1 GIPVERLGPESSDSF
16 DLSFRYTS
24 RRFGAELTG
33 FTTKLSEV
41 YFDQALV
48 LPPGATGSFLG
59 SDQIIQQN
67 AAGLVFVA
75 AAPTSPVLVRVN
87 FDNARLNGVEFNSRA
102 RFTDQLSANGNFTYI
117 RAYSL
122 LNGLPPNIEGGIPPA
137 TAFVSLRYQPRARFY
152 IEGYS
157 TMAGRQNRL
166 SSLDLT
172 DRRTG
177 AARSRANIQNFFRR
191 GACVRGLTT
200 QGPAGCGSA
209 GGILIPTGETL
220 TQVQNRL
227 LPIGATINGFRVVD
241 NNTAVP
247 LFPYLPGY
255 GLVGVRGSVKFAE
268 RSELF
273 VDFENIFDKS
283 YRGIS
288 WGIDGAGRG
297 VTLRYRYSF

>member
-1 GIPVERLGPESSDSF
+1 VQRLGPEYSDSF

-24 RRFGAELTG
+24 SHFGAELTG
-33 FTTKLSEV
+33 FTNKLSEV

-48 LPPGATGSFLG
+48 LPPGATGTFLG
-59 SDQIIQQN
+59 SDQITSQN

-87 FDNARLNGVEFNSRA
+87 FDDARLNGIEFNTRA
-102 RFTDQLSANGNFTYI
+102 HFNDSFSATGNFTYL
-117 RAYSL
+117 RAHSL
-122 LNGLPPNIEGGIPPA
+122 LNGLAPNIEGGIPPA
-137 TAFVSLRYQPRARFY
+137 TGFVSLRYQPRGRFY

-157 TMAGRQNRL
+157 TMTGRQNRL

-200 QGPAGCGSA
+200 PGAGECGNA
-209 GGILIPTGETL
+209 GGILIPTGENL

-227 LPIGATINGFRVVD
+227 LPIGATINGVRVVD
-241 NNTAVP
+241 NNTLVP

-255 GLVGVRGSVKFAE
+255 GLVGVRGAIKFAE
-268 RSELF
+268 TSEVF
-273 VDFENIFDKS
+273 IDFENIFDKS

-297 VTLRYRYSF
+297 VTVRYRYSF